1 VSADGAVRIR
11 IGTRGSKLALA
22 QANGVARLLEK
33 LGAAV
38 EISVI
43 RTSGDAGAEPLSE
56 SPTGIFV
63 REIEQALLS
72 GEVDLAIHSLKDLP
86 TERRPGLTICAI
98 PERADPHDALV
109 TQSGGGLSDL
119 LPGSKVATSSPRRA
133 AQLRAHRPDLVMV
146 GVRGNVDTRLRKLE
160 EQQFDAVVLAYA
172 GLARL
177 GLRDRVSEVIPFE
190 VCLPAPGQGALA
202 LQTRSESGEVGELI
216 RRLDHQPTRLAVTA
230 ERAFL
235 AGLGAGCT
243 VPAGALGL
251 VQGDWMRLQGVVAE
265 AAGASVLR
273 REVTGPA
280 QEAESMGSALADE
293 LLGLGAQRMV
303 SGQ

>member
-1 VSADGAVRIR
+1 MSADGAVRIR

-235 AGLGAGCT
+235 AGLGVGCT

-293 LLGLGAQRMV
+293 LLGLGAHRMV
-303 SGQ
+303 SER